1 MGASTASGW
10 ALTITLTSETTSPL
24 LLLRVRQV
32 RNLLAT
38 LLLSQGVPMLVA
50 GDELGRTQRGNNNA
64 YRQDNEISWL
74 DWSSVDEGLLTFT
87 RSVIELR
94 QSHPVFHRRNW
105 FQGRPIH
112 GVGIEDCA
120 WFQPSGEEMSGQDWE
135 VGYARSLGV
144 FINGAFLG
152 LDDRGQRI
160 TDDSFLLLFNAHNEP
175 VEFRLPDQTFGREWN
190 IKITTQAEL
199 ETSSTVAAGT
209 QIMIGAHAMVVMA
222 RTA

>member
-1 MGASTASGW
+1 
-10 ALTITLTSETTSPL
+10 
-24 LLLRVRQV
+24 
-32 RNLLAT
+32 
-38 LLLSQGVPMLVA
+38 
-50 GDELGRTQRGNNNA
+50 
-64 YRQDNEISWL
+64 
-74 DWSSVDEGLLTFT
+74 
-87 RSVIELR
+87 
-94 QSHPVFHRRNW
+94 
-105 FQGRPIH
+105 
-112 GVGIEDCA
+112 
-120 WFQPSGEEMSGQDWE
+120 MSGQDSGSWL
-135 VGYARSLGV
+135 RSVAGV

>member
-1 MGASTASGW
+1 
-10 ALTITLTSETTSPL
+10 
-24 LLLRVRQV
+24 
-32 RNLLAT
+32 
-38 LLLSQGVPMLVA
+38 
-50 GDELGRTQRGNNNA
+50 
-64 YRQDNEISWL
+64 
-74 DWSSVDEGLLTFT
+74 
-87 RSVIELR
+87 
-94 QSHPVFHRRNW
+94 
-105 FQGRPIH
+105 
-112 GVGIEDCA
+112 
-120 WFQPSGEEMSGQDWE
+120 MSGQDWE